1 MSGPNRDDEAMARK
15 REQAVEELR
24 ALQREGW
31 VWSETTLGV
40 LVSPPCWGV
49 YVRYDPSAGDVLFC
63 PLLVEMIRD
72 QLREER
78 GW

>member
-1 MSGPNRDDEAMARK
+1 MSGPNRDDEALARK
-15 REQAVEELR
+15 REEAGDELR
-24 ALQREGW
+24 ALQHEGW
-31 VWSETTLGV
+31 VWSDTTFDV
-40 LVSPPCWGV
+40 LVNPFFAGV
-49 YVRYDPSAGDVLFC
+49 HVRYDPSAAEILFC

>member
-1 MSGPNRDDEAMARK
+1 MSALNRDDEALARK
-15 REQAVEELR
+15 REVAEGELR
-24 ALQREGW
+24 ELQQEGW
-31 VWSETTLGV
+31 VWSDTTLDV
-40 LVSPPCWGV
+40 LVNPLFGGV
-49 YVRYDPSAGDVLFC
+49 HVRYDPSAAEILLC